1 MGISSRI
8 RLPQPNIHKLWTINY
23 RKLWSKQFDGC
34 KRISSSTNQ
43 FELFQPQPP
52 TQYGL
57 LRKMSW
63 HVISYGQRTIYCSL
77 SYESYGMT
85 INQNKSMLD
94 LNIGRKYTKPVP
106 YFIGTILKMI
116 WIFEEKWIRTTLKDD
131 HWNPTDKYTVEL
143 MGHKLW

>member
-1 MGISSRI
+1 
-8 RLPQPNIHKLWTINY
+8 
-23 RKLWSKQFDGC
+23 
-34 KRISSSTNQ
+34 
-43 FELFQPQPP
+43 
-52 TQYGL
+52 
-57 LRKMSW
+57 
-63 HVISYGQRTIYCSL
+63 
-77 SYESYGMT
+77 MT